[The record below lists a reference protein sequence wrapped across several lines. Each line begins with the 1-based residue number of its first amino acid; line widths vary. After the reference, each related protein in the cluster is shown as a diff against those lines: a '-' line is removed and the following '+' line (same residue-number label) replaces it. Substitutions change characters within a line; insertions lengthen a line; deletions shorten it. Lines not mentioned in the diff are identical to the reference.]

1 LTNETAQ
8 INGLVHAKKLQDPDY
23 KEVKLIEIAPETPAG
38 FFNYF
43 VERKAIYKRA
53 YDLAIEK
60 FCGPGG

>member
-1 LTNETAQ
+1 
-8 INGLVHAKKLQDPDY
+8 VHAKKLQDPDY